1 MKKILLLSLF
11 LLSVLLNEAMAQS
24 KTISGRV
31 TDATT
36 GEGMPGVTVQLKGTS
51 TASPTDANGSYS
63 LTVPATGGTLVF
75 SFIGYGNRE
84 VAIGGQSTI
93 DVRLTSD
100 ARALTEVVVTG
111 YGTQTKLEQTGAVS
125 QVGGAEIENIPMS
138 SVDKALQGRVPG
150 LQSVGASGQP
160 GSAQQI
166 RIRGVGSIT
175 GSSAPLFV
183 IDGVPINSGDLSRNT
198 TTTNALAG
206 INPNDIE
213 SINVL
218 KDASAASIYGSRA
231 ANGVIVITSKSGRA
245 GKTNVRFDAEFGTA
259 KRAYYNENTRMLTT
273 AENIELFGEALRN
286 DGYWDFYELDET
298 NIVDFIEENF
308 GIDPDVNTDW
318 EDEVNRKGRT
328 QQYNLAFSGGNE
340 KTTFN
345 LSGGYFNQEGTTL
358 KSEFERYSGSFNI
371 RHSLNEK
378 LAFGTNLLLS
388 SSTQTGPLNS
398 GFFANPVLAGLF
410 LMPSLALDSEPQG
423 PFNPLR
429 LAELDKNESH
439 ILKAVGSINGE
450 YKILPGLSFTSKY
463 GVDFNSL
470 EEDNYQNP
478 FYGDAESVVGSATRY
493 YTRYYNWV
501 WTNLLN
507 YTWDLNQDNTWVVN
521 LKAGYEAQKSSFYSS
536 NVYAENMPL
545 NIDFRAPSNAATPI
559 TAGGSDEGYSFAS
572 LLSLGDISY
581 KSKYVLSGSFRR
593 DGSSRFGSETRYGNF
608 WSVGASWNIDQEEF
622 MQDYGWVNQL
632 KLRTSYGVN
641 GNANIGNYDWR
652 RLYSYASTYEGS
664 VAATPSSLGNEN
676 LTWEKNKPF
685 DVGIDAILFGNRL
698 SFTADY
704 YTRTTSDLL
713 LNRPLSLTTGW
724 PSRLENIGAMKNSG
738 FEFSVS
744 GTPVQIGDFKWD
756 LSFNISKN
764 KNEITELA
772 VDKQETGG
780 FIRQVGQ
787 DIYQF
792 YMPLWAG
799 IDPVDGL
806 PMWYKDGSRSET
818 TKTYSEAQ
826 YSLTGK
832 SALPTAFGSFGTT
845 LSLKGL
851 TLDALFYYSYGNYI
865 RDPYYQYLNSGG
877 WYLGGFNQRATQLD
891 RWQQEGDQATV
902 SVLSYDNDYRFRS
915 LSDNQLNKGDFIRLR
930 DVTLSY
936 SLPTSLIGK
945 LKMTN
950 VRVYARGTNLWTR
963 VSDDNLPYDP
973 EAGGV
978 TGTTNFEINVPKT
991 VTFGINVGF

>member
-1 MKKILLLSLF
+1 MKKTLLLSLF
-11 LLSVLLNEAMAQS
+11 LMSMLLTEAVAQ
-24 KTISGRV
+24 TRMITGRV

-51 TASPTDANGSYS
+51 TAAPTDLDGTYS
-63 LTVPATGGTLVF
+63 ISVPATGGTLVF

-84 VAIGGQSTI
+84 IAIGSQSTI
-93 DVRLTSD
+93 DARLTSD

-111 YGTQTKLEQTGAVS
+111 YGTQTRLEQTGAVS

-150 LQSVGASGQP
+150 LQSIGASGQP

-175 GSSAPLFV
+175 SSSAPLFV

-198 TTTNALAG
+198 TTANALAG

-231 ANGVIVITSKSGRA
+231 ANGVIVITTKSGKA
-245 GKTNVRFDAEFGTA
+245 GKTSVRFDAEYGTA

-273 AENIELFGEALRN
+273 AENFELFGEALKN

-298 NIVDFIEENF
+298 TIGPFIEENF
-308 GIDPDVNTDW
+308 GLDPNVNTDW
-318 EDEVNRKGRT
+318 EDQVNRTGRS
-328 QQYNLAFSGGNE
+328 QQYNLAVSGGNE

-345 LSGGYFNQEGTTL
+345 ISGGYFNQEGTTL
-358 KSEFERYSGSFNI
+358 NSEFERYSGGFNI
-371 RHSLNEK
+371 RHSLNDK

-388 SSTQTGPLNS
+388 NSTQTGPLNS

-410 LMPSLALDSEPQG
+410 LMPSLDLDAEPQG

-429 LAELDKNESH
+429 LAELDKNKSN
-439 ILKAVGSINGE
+439 ILKAVGSFNAE
-450 YKILPGLSFTSKY
+450 YKILPGLSITSKY
-463 GVDFNSL
+463 GIDFNNL
-470 EEDNYQNP
+470 EEDSYNNP
-478 FYGDAESVVGSATRY
+478 FYGDAESVGGSATRY
-493 YTRYYNWV
+493 YTRYFNWV

-507 YTWDLNQDNTWVVN
+507 YTLDFNQDNTWVVN
-521 LKAGYEAQKSSFYSS
+521 LKGGYEAQKSNFYSS

-545 NIDFRAPSNAATPI
+545 NIDFTVPTNAATPI
-559 TAGGSDEGYSFAS
+559 TAGGANEDYSFAS

-581 KSKYVLSGSFRR
+581 KGKYVLSGSFRR
-593 DGSSRFGSETRYGNF
+593 DGSSRFGSENRYGNF
-608 WSVGASWNIDQEEF
+608 WSVGASWNVDQEEF
-622 MQDYGWVNQL
+622 MQNYDWINQL

-641 GNANIGNYDWR
+641 GNAGIGNYDWR
-652 RLYSYASTYEGS
+652 RVYSYASTYEGS
-664 VAATPSSLGNEN
+664 VAATPSSLGNAD

-685 DVGIDAILFGNRL
+685 DVGVDAIFFGNRL
-698 SFTADY
+698 SVTADY

-738 FEFSVS
+738 FELAVT
-744 GTPVQIGDFKWD
+744 GTPVQVGDFKWD
-756 LSFNISKN
+756 LSFNISRN

-772 VDKQETGG
+772 VDKQQTGG
-780 FIRQVGQ
+780 FIRQVGK

-799 IDPVDGL
+799 VDPEDGMPTWYIDET
-806 PMWYKDGSRSET
+806 RSET

-832 SALPTAFGSFGTT
+832 SALPKAFGSVGTT
-845 LSLKGL
+845 FTYKGI
-851 TLDALFYYSYGNYI
+851 TLDGLLYYSYGNYI
-865 RDPYYQYLNSGG
+865 QDPYYQYLNSGG
-877 WYLGGFNQRATQLD
+877 WYLSGFNQRATQLD
-891 RWQQEGDQATV
+891 RWQQEGDQASV
-902 SVLSYDNDYRFRS
+902 SKLSYDNDYGFRYF
-915 LSDNQLNKGDFIRLR
+915 SDNELNKGDFIRLR

-936 SLPTSLIGK
+936 NIPSSLISG

-950 VRVYARGTNLWTR
+950 LRVYARGTNLWTW
-963 VSDDNLPYDP
+963 VADENLPYDP
-973 EAGGV
+973 ESGGV

-991 VTFGINVGF
+991 ITFGINVGF